1 MSIYYKYLEK
11 YDLKVEWLWF
21 GTNVCGSGGCA
32 PQWVK
37 NSPDTYKRVVPEGYK
52 GDGVW
57 FDFSCKETLE
67 AEKTAVGEMMK
78 WLAQNDKQR
87 RCVMIQVNNE
97 VDQGANNF
105 QPDQTDAAQNFA
117 GQWWQTK

>member
-1 MSIYYKYLEK
+1 M
-11 YDLKVEWLWF
+11 
-21 GTNVCGSGGCA
+21 
-32 PQWVK
+32 
-37 NSPDTYKRVVPEGYK
+37 
-52 GDGVW
+52 
-57 FDFSCKETLE
+57 
-67 AEKTAVGEMMK
+67 GEMMK

-117 GQWWQTK
+117 GQWWQTKEGHDKYCWVNGQREEVFRL